1 MKYNQDDVVKMV
13 VAKTGI
19 NAKTVHNILCETEE
33 VVFNCLSCAS
43 PDNDVEIK
51 PLKGIIIHSRY
62 LPSREFR
69 SGTFNG
75 MTAEKIK
82 AKAKVTTHFNDK
94 LNGKL

>member
-13 VAKTGI
+13 AAKTGI
-19 NAKTVHNILCETEE
+19 GAKTIHKILCETEE

-75 MTAEKIK
+75 MTAE
-82 AKAKVTTHFNDK
+82 
-94 LNGKL
+94 